1 MVEEDSHQRYI
12 TAQAQS
18 LGQKTK
24 LAVLE
29 EVGFFF
35 FLKQDKQTSQSTNSK
50 RSLAALLEMFLF
62 LRDLFHFK
70 PHTGQDYGKIY
81 HLFQ

>member
-1 MVEEDSHQRYI
+1 MVEDSHQKFI
-12 TAQAQS
+12 MAQAPVSGSENQIGCVRGGS
-18 LGQKTK
+18 LKK
-24 LAVLE
+24 K
-29 EVGFFF
+29 
-35 FLKQDKQTSQSTNSK
+35 KQDKQTSQSTISK
-50 RSLAALLEMFLF
+50 HSLTALLEMFLF